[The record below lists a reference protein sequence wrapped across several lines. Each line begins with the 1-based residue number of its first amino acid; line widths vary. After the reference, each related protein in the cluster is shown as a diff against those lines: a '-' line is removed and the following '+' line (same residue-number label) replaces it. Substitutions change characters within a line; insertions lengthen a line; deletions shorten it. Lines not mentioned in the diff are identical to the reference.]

1 MPNINLKDGRNRD
14 ARVRAESVGERATVR
29 YVDQA
34 GQDVRMKKVLRAT
47 AEHSYDRLKS
57 AASGDD
63 EALAA
68 NLVTADTDVD
78 LERIGMFLT
87 GASRVFVNRAGEIV
101 THITETEVVR
111 APSGEE
117 KERRPRKRPEPNT
130 DGDLPVSWTGR
141 LIKKDEA
148 LRRFVFSSKLQ
159 IVHVNGLTYD
169 FLYSMAKELH
179 EAGSLMLL
187 GAGKSGKDPLIFT
200 RHATPHRGFLEG
212 RTNGDTYVLLL
223 HLSKMELKAP
233 VAVEPVVA
241 AHAAATAAQIAPNA
255 VPAAVTPIMP
265 PVTEHPAAPPAIVP
279 PAAEPVP
286 LAATQAPAQSR
297 SRRPT
302 VRDITSAT
310 SAEPAIPAN
319 AKPEIAAVTE
329 GAKTARARASR
340 PKAKTPPAEATGPAA
355 MAADQATPE
364 ATAPAAPARKR
375 SPKPSAPQ

>member
-34 GQDVRMKKVLRAT
+34 GHDVRMKKVLRAT

-57 AASGDD
+57 AVSGDD

-68 NLVTADTDVD
+68 SLVAADTDVD

-101 THITETEVVR
+101 THIAETEIVR

-117 KERRPRKRPEPNT
+117 KERRPRKRAEPNT

-141 LIKKDEA
+141 LVKKDEA

-200 RHATPHRGFLEG
+200 RHSTPHRGFLEG
-212 RTNGDTYVLLL
+212 RIKGDTYVLLL

-233 VAVEPVVA
+233 VAAEPVVA

-255 VPAAVTPIMP
+255 GQATPPSPPPAS
-265 PVTEHPAAPPAIVP
+265 EQPAAPPAIVP
-279 PAAEPVP
+279 PTAEPVP
-286 LAATQAPAQSR
+286 LAATQAPAQTR

-319 AKPEIAAVTE
+319 AKPEIAAVTDV
-329 GAKTARARASR
+329 AKTAKARASR
-340 PKAKTPPAEATGPAA
+340 SKAKSPPAEATIPAA
-355 MAADQATPE
+355 IASDQAAPE
-364 ATAPAAPARKR
+364 ATAPVAPARKR
-375 SPKPSAPQ
+375 SPKPTASQ